1 MNGHQSNNMQVDV
14 KAHNRRVRDA
24 VLGAF
29 LIAAGLT
36 LALVAM
42 LVIGR

>member
-1 MNGHQSNNMQVDV
+1 MSGTNSTSGQVDV

-36 LALVAM
+36 FALVAM
-42 LVIGR
+42 LSVHA